1 MKKVLLLLLFFIMYI
16 YSYADNR
23 IYSIM
28 LRNKENVEFRDNNN
42 NQRWYISIT
51 NRNKIKIIIDNNTI
65 LTIRLTTPKQAV
77 DVQGK
82 IVDYYKA
89 VDDDRNKELS
99 IIIDRVD
106 NLLSVFPEGE
116 ESSITFMVDRIYTAE
131 L

>member
-1 MKKVLLLLLFFIMYI
+1 MKKGLLLLLFFIMYI

-89 VDDDRNKELS
+89 VDEDRNKELS

-116 ESSITFMVDRIYTAE
+116 ESSITFMVDRIYTAD

>member
-51 NRNKIKIIIDNNTI
+51 NRNKIKIIINNNTI

-116 ESSITFMVDRIYTAE
+116 GSSITFMVDRIYTAE

>member
-1 MKKVLLLLLFFIMYI
+1 MYI

-89 VDDDRNKELS
+89 VDEDRNKELS

-116 ESSITFMVDRIYTAE
+116 ESSITFMVDRIYTAD